1 MADPVPRAPV
11 VRVSPVRERPA
22 QAPARTDAP
31 PTPTTAEP
39 SLALAMAL
47 IRISRGG
54 NPTVEET
61 IALAALLTARLC
73 LLHHARESEPPTVR
87 PRKLPRHPCPPIP
100 RAGRL
105 GLVRSHLIWMVG

>member
-39 SLALAMAL
+39 SLALAMAS

-87 PRKLPRHPCPPIP
+87 PRKLPRHPCPPF
-100 RAGRL
+100 RAPGAWA
-105 GLVRSHLIWMVG
+105 S